1 VIVRSGAASSE
12 TNNHRWGKSIMI
24 HFKLDSDT
32 SFAQL
37 TDGRLDRYGIATVI
51 GGADIWGRLTA
62 TLIFEGTKIL
72 VRADQQ
78 NNVARLVPT
87 ADNPEIGYILNAISA
102 EFGVTFIADHEE
114 AGLFLA
120 GELA

>member
-1 VIVRSGAASSE
+1 
-12 TNNHRWGKSIMI
+12 MI

-37 TDGRLDRYGIATVI
+37 TDGRLDRYGIATVT
-51 GGADIWGRLTA
+51 GRNDIWGRLTA
-62 TLIFEGTKIL
+62 TLIFDGTKIL

-78 NNVARLVPT
+78 NNVARLIPT

-102 EFGVTFIADHEE
+102 EFGVTFIADQEE
-114 AGLFLA
+114 VGMFLA

>member
-1 VIVRSGAASSE
+1 
-12 TNNHRWGKSIMI
+12 MI
-24 HFKLDSDT
+24 HFKLDRDI

-37 TDGRLDRYGIATVI
+37 TDDSLNRYRIKTVV

-62 TLIFEGTKIL
+62 TISFDGSKIF
-72 VRADQQ
+72 VRSDDQ
-78 NNVARLVPT
+78 NNVARLIPT
-87 ADNPEIGYILNAISA
+87 ADNIEIGYILNAVSA
-102 EFGVTFIADHEE
+102 EFGVTFIAGHEE